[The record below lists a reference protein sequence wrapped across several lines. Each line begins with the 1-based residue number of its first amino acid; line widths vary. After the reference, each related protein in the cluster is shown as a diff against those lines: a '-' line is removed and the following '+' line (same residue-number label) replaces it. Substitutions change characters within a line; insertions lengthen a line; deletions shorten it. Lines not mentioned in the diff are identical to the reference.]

1 MSNARILLYRHGKVD
16 FDAGKWV
23 KASNIHEAVR
33 EYDAAPLLD
42 ELAPETAFKPDILV
56 CSSLKRSIDSAAQL
70 FRQPD
75 VIDHQFRE
83 AELPSIV
90 HLPLTL
96 PVKNLF
102 IVARCIWLLGG
113 HKDCEGIRD
122 FKTRVHDAA
131 STLDHLSKQHQQVA
145 VIGHGIFNS
154 YLARELLRLGFNGPK
169 RPTRLYGHGS
179 CFERARN

>member
-1 MSNARILLYRHGKVD
+1 MSNAKILLYRHGKID
-16 FDAGKWV
+16 FDTGKRIE
-23 KASNIHEAVR
+23 ASNIHEAVR

-75 VIDHQFRE
+75 VIDRQFRE

-90 HLPLTL
+90 HLPFTL

-113 HKDCEGIRD
+113 HKDCESIRD
-122 FKTRVHDAA
+122 FKTRVHEAA
-131 STLDHLSKQHQQVA
+131 STLDHLSKQHKQVA
-145 VIGHGIFNS
+145 VIGHGILNH
-154 YLARELLRLGFNGPK
+154 YLAHELLRLNFDGPK
-169 RPTRLYGHGS
+169 RPTRPYGHAS
-179 CFERARN
+179 CFERKRN